1 MAREAIQQRK
11 GKANHVLSI
20 SSSVRLPVIDL
31 VWDTVALNLLHYT
44 SPIYLFSFSIYALI
58 SEFKMKHNMHIPF

>member
-31 VWDTVALNLLHYT
+31 ISKVFSKFKGFVLLLFD
-44 SPIYLFSFSIYALI
+44 IYLIILFNGDLLL
-58 SEFKMKHNMHIPF
+58 

>member
-1 MAREAIQQRK
+1 MARESTKQRK

-31 VWDTVALNLLHYT
+31 VWDTVALNLLHYK
-44 SPIYLFSFSIYALI
+44 SPIYLLASLSML
-58 SEFKMKHNMHIPF
+58 